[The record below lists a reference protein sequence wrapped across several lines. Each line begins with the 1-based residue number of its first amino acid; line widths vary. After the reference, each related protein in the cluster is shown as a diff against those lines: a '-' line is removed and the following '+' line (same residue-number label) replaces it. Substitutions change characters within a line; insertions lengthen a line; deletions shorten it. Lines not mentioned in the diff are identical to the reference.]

1 MTNQSVPLA
10 GERFP
15 SCLESDQDQ
24 VISKNAR
31 MTSLVPR
38 STVSLLKGVSRVVQG
53 GNRGVATVM
62 ADLPEEHVSWI

>member
-1 MTNQSVPLA
+1 MEDPFNFQETQAS
-10 GERFP
+10 E
-15 SCLESDQDQ
+15 
-24 VISKNAR
+24 R